1 MGARRPNPKLV
12 KIHRSYTVDEAA
24 TVCGVHR
31 NTVRQWLKNGLT
43 AIDKRHPT
51 MVQGATLALY
61 LRSRRA
67 SKKRPCRPGQM
78 YCMRCHE
85 PRSPAGQ
92 RAEYRALTATF
103 GNLVGHCTVC
113 HARMFRRVSLA
124 KLALVIGTLLITGPQ
139 AKEHIG
145 KSAEPS
151 VNSDFNDEAET
162 HANAPC

>member
-1 MGARRPNPKLV
+1 VGARRPNPKLV
-12 KIHRSYTVDEAA
+12 KIHRSYTVEEAA

-31 NTVRQWLKNGLT
+31 NTVRQWLKGGLT

-51 MVQGATLALY
+51 MVQGATLAKY

-67 SKKRPCRPGQM
+67 SKKRPCQPGQM

-85 PRSPAGQ
+85 PKRPAEQRVSYSPI
-92 RAEYRALTATF
+92 TVTF
-103 GNLVGHCTVC
+103 GNLIGVC
-113 HARMFRRVSLA
+113 PVCQTRMFRRVSLA
-124 KLALVIGTLLITGPQ
+124 KLAQVIGTLRISGSQ
-139 AKEHIG
+139 AQEHIG
-145 KSAEPS
+145 ESAEPS